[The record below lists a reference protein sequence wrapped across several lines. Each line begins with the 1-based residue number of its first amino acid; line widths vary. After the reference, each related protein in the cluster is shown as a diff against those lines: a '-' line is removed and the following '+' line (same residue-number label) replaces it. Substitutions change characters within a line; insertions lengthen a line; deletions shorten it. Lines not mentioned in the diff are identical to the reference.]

1 MTFAFLTFDF
11 FMVSPVTF
19 IRQTID
25 ELKQVTWPTR
35 EEVTRLTIVVLVIS
49 VIVGLYIGGIDFAL
63 TALTEAFL
71 K

>member
-1 MTFAFLTFDF
+1 
-11 FMVSPVTF
+11 MVAPVTF

-35 EEVTRLTIVVLVIS
+35 DEVVRLTLVVLVIS
-49 VIVGLYIGGIDFAL
+49 VIVGVYIGGIDFAL